1 MKHNKKRNTAFAY
14 EVLTRELT
22 KAIVNQNALRKD
34 KIIKILKEHFDSR
47 TILGK
52 ELRLYQAIL
61 ETKNIDL
68 KIAERLLTETKA
80 AYSRLDESELF
91 TAQSKLIAAIN
102 KGMSKEVWG
111 TFVPNFKSLASINS
125 IFNTSTSV
133 KKKVLFEQSLIDS
146 MSSKRSLDKPS
157 NDLQAIDNLAYN
169 SFIKKFN
176 NKYNG
181 LLAEQKEFLNHYIT
195 SFADDGFELR
205 LYLNEEL
212 SRLSALLRRDTEIK
226 RPEAILR
233 KTEEA
238 VHYLEGFRKRN
249 FTEGDLNKILL
260 TQELTQ
266 ELLSND

>member
-14 EVLTRELT
+14 EVLIRGLT
-22 KAIVNQNALRKD
+22 KAIVDQNALRKD
-34 KIIKILKEHFDSR
+34 KIIKILKEHFNSR
-47 TILGK
+47 TILGQ

-68 KIAERLLTETKA
+68 KIAERLLVATKTA
-80 AYSRLDESELF
+80 HSRLNEKELF
-91 TAQSKLIAAIN
+91 TAQSRLIAAMN
-102 KGMSKEVWG
+102 KGVSKQVWG

-125 IFNTSTSV
+125 IFNPSTSV

-146 MSSKRSLDKPS
+146 MSSKRSSDKPS
-157 NDLQAIDNLAYN
+157 ADLQPLDNLTYN

-176 NKYNG
+176 NKYND

-212 SRLSALLRRDTEIK
+212 SRLIALLQRATESK

-233 KTEEA
+233 KTEETVA
-238 VHYLEGFRKRN
+238 YLEGFRKRD

>member
-102 KGMSKEVWG
+102 KGG
-111 TFVPNFKSLASINS
+111 
-125 IFNTSTSV
+125 STICA
-133 KKKVLFEQSLIDS
+133 QDS
-146 MSSKRSLDKPS
+146 T
-157 NDLQAIDNLAYN
+157 
-169 SFIKKFN
+169 
-176 NKYNG
+176 
-181 LLAEQKEFLNHYIT
+181 NHLC
-195 SFADDGFELR
+195 FMVRGC
-205 LYLNEEL
+205 
-212 SRLSALLRRDTEIK
+212 
-226 RPEAILR
+226 
-233 KTEEA
+233 
-238 VHYLEGFRKRN
+238 
-249 FTEGDLNKILL
+249 
-260 TQELTQ
+260 Q
-266 ELLSND
+266 